1 MKNEQLETNYLALC
15 LDLSLDER
23 LNRTLIVG
31 WGIVLLGLAWWSLY
45 HWTGDAPRE
54 NMRIRVVISLYVPFL
69 NNCPAQTQIYMKLKV
84 SINDPKFRLN
94 KVFQGMKCEYVV
106 SPFSYIYIYIFI
118 SIHICDI
125 IYCLYMCIQ
134 GIWASLVAQ

>member
-1 MKNEQLETNYLALC
+1 
-15 LDLSLDER
+15 
-23 LNRTLIVG
+23 
-31 WGIVLLGLAWWSLY
+31 
-45 HWTGDAPRE
+45 
-54 NMRIRVVISLYVPFL
+54 MRIRVVISLYVPFL

-134 GIWASLVAQ
+134 GIWASLVAQW